1 MVHTQQLLYM
11 NRQLSQ
17 SQSIYNASRKEDAE
31 IHLLSPFHLHVISS
45 FPCLPAFL
53 SSETYQSALLILIWY
68 NYGPPKPLFPNAIAF
83 HLDLPSL
90 STEVFFK
97 PGGKNTEIE
106 LVVGFYHVHVHLF
119 QLRQLPTHQN
129 NMINCTALAPILMCS
144 SQQTFNTCLIDAL
157 PSTFPATLQ
166 SWRHN
171 HFHEAGH

>member
-1 MVHTQQLLYM
+1 M
-11 NRQLSQ
+11 NRQLRLLSQ
-17 SQSIYNASRKEDAE
+17 SQSIHNASRKEDAE

-106 LVVGFYHVHVHLF
+106 SIVCFHQDHLF
-119 QLRQLPTHQN
+119 QLRQLPDIATWSKARH
-129 NMINCTALAPILMCS
+129 LPILMCS
-144 SQQTFNTCLIDAL
+144 SQQTFNTMSCSIDA
-157 PSTFPATLQ
+157 PPITFTC
-166 SWRHN
+166 
-171 HFHEAGH
+171 FY